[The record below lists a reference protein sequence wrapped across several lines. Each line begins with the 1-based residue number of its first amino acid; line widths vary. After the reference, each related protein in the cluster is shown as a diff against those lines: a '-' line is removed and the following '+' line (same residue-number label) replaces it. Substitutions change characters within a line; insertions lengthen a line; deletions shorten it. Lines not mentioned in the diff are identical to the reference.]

1 MKKTYQT
8 PVVTAI
14 DIAVESQILAG
25 SPGSLGFGSGSID
38 NPGGGQML
46 QEWDTSWTMRRK
58 KTTVR
63 TGSNLKT
70 PSHPKGCDGVFHLYD
85 FFCSLILLM

>member
-38 NPGGGQML
+38 NPGGG
-46 QEWDTSWTMRRK
+46 R
-58 KTTVR
+58 
-63 TGSNLKT
+63 
-70 PSHPKGCDGVFHLYD
+70 
-85 FFCSLILLM
+85 CSRNGIHHGR

>member
-25 SPGSLGFGSGSID
+25 SSSLKFGNGSITD
-38 NPGGGQML
+38 PSQADAPGMGYIMDD
-46 QEWDTSWTMRRK
+46 EENDDD
-58 KTTVR
+58 
-63 TGSNLKT
+63 GSYWK
-70 PSHPKGCDGVFHLYD
+70 
-85 FFCSLILLM
+85 

>member
-8 PVVTAI
+8 PVITAI

-38 NPGGGQML
+38 TPGGADAPGMGYIMDD
-46 QEWDTSWTMRRK
+46 EEEEDD
-58 KTTVR
+58 
-63 TGSNLKT
+63 GSYWK
-70 PSHPKGCDGVFHLYD
+70 
-85 FFCSLILLM
+85 